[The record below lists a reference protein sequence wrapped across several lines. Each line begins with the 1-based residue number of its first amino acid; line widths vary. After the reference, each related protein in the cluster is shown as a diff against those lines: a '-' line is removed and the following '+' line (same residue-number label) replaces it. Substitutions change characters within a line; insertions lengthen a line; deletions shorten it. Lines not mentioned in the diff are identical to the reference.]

1 MPCCPCSLLK
11 WFRTGGARGPVVG
24 ITSAR
29 PPRDGGRAGEDSR
42 SPGLTGATLNAAPS
56 SLTDLCTTATDIC
69 MRTTLA
75 LDDHLFREA
84 KARAARDGETL
95 TRLVER
101 AVRQYLRNQ
110 PEPREPY
117 RLELIISEGS
127 PTPGVNLDDRDAL
140 YEWMERGEDRVG
152 RS

>member
-1 MPCCPCSLLK
+1 
-11 WFRTGGARGPVVG
+11 
-24 ITSAR
+24 
-29 PPRDGGRAGEDSR
+29 
-42 SPGLTGATLNAAPS
+42 
-56 SLTDLCTTATDIC
+56 

-84 KARAARDGETL
+84 KARAAQDGETL

-101 AVRQYLRNQ
+101 AVRQYLQNR

-117 RLELIISEGS
+117 RLELIISEGR
-127 PTPGVNLDDRDAL
+127 PTAGVNFDDRDSL
-140 YEWMERGEDRVG
+140 YDWMEKGEDRVG